1 MSAPSRPRHPLL
13 SLSLSLSLTR
23 ERAPTLRSGDR
34 YAANS
39 QFITHLVGRVL
50 NELGPKLEQTPI
62 NTKGFESMLGLVETT
77 CSDSFELFYG
87 ARAAFPPW
95 SVRERD
101 RAGPLSR
108 AGLYRYSQYSKV
120 TLLELRKA
128 LADLELRLIAMDV
141 EQERL
146 AREVTSQDG
155 AARGNGSATAAAP
168 QPFVDV
174 P

>member
-13 SLSLSLSLTR
+13 SLSLSLALSLTR

-87 ARAAFPPW
+87 ARARRPLPPR
-95 SVRERD
+95 SARD
-101 RAGPLSR
+101 RARAIPSTLSL
-108 AGLYRYSQYSKV
+108 AQGS
-120 TLLELRKA
+120 TDTANTRK
-128 LADLELRLIAMDV
+128 
-141 EQERL
+141 
-146 AREVTSQDG
+146 
-155 AARGNGSATAAAP
+155 
-168 QPFVDV
+168 
-174 P
+174 

>member
-1 MSAPSRPRHPLL
+1 M
-13 SLSLSLSLTR
+13 
-23 ERAPTLRSGDR
+23 
-34 YAANS
+34 
-39 QFITHLVGRVL
+39 
-50 NELGPKLEQTPI
+50 
-62 NTKGFESMLGLVETT
+62 
-77 CSDSFELFYG
+77 
-87 ARAAFPPW
+87 
-95 SVRERD
+95 
-101 RAGPLSR
+101 
-108 AGLYRYSQYSKV
+108 

-146 AREVTSQDG
+146 ARDVASQDG